1 MTLVRIHSSIPL
13 VPVLLLL
20 LVSGCAGKKSPKVHE
35 RHKEELTDAARS
47 YNEDL
52 RWGHV
57 EKAIEYVPSQDRKA
71 FLAAHDGVEGEVR
84 ITDVRIGAVDFPRGA
99 TEATV
104 TVTRSFYRTNEL
116 QERTE
121 TLLQN
126 WQLRDGRW
134 LIVAEPPPLPK

>member
-1 MTLVRIHSSIPL
+1 MTLVRIHSSILL
-13 VPVLLLL
+13 VPALLLL
-20 LVSGCAGKKSPKVHE
+20 LLSGCAGKKSVKVHE

-57 EKAIEYVPSQDRKA
+57 EKAIEYVASHDRKA
-71 FLAAHDGVEGEVR
+71 FLAAHEGNEGDVR
-84 ITDVRIGAVDFPRGA
+84 ITDVRVGVVDFPRGA

-134 LIVAEPPPLPK
+134 LIVTEPATPPK

>member
-1 MTLVRIHSSIPL
+1 MRAAYRIHSSI
-13 VPVLLLL
+13 VLIVALL
-20 LVSGCAGKKSPKVHE
+20 LVCGCAGKKSVKVHE
-35 RHKEELTDAARS
+35 RHREELSDAARS
-47 YNEDL
+47 YNEHL

-57 EKAIEYVPSQDRKA
+57 EKAIEYIPPPDRKA
-71 FLAAHDGVEGEVR
+71 FIASHDGREGEVR
-84 ITDVRIGAVDFPRGA
+84 VTDVRIGAVDFPRGA

-134 LIVAEPPPLPK
+134 LIVSQPQ